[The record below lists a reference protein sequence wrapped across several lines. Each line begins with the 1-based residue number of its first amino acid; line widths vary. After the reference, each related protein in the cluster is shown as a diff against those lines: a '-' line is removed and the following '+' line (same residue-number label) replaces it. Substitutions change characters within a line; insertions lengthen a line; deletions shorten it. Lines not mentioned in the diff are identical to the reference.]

1 METST
6 GRRCHVTSRKKFYNP
21 SQSDDSDR
29 DNIIEKD
36 FDEDVDIVEPVN
48 LPDEKLMEKND
59 KPVVENIENLR
70 CNFCNYDAPDKQKL
84 EKHTFEKHSVKGYI
98 CIGCKDEFD
107 SWKRLTAISI
117 MVVDHSFCC

>member
-1 METST
+1 MILI
-6 GRRCHVTSRKKFYNP
+6 
-21 SQSDDSDR
+21 R

-98 CIGCKDEFD
+98 CIGCKNEFD
-107 SWKRLTAISI
+107 SRKRFNS
-117 MVVDHSFCC
+117 HKYHGCGS